1 MYDLGFRIASL
12 RVLSSL
18 PSLTHSANV
27 LGISKATLSRWVR
40 RLYPLKWKQPSIVTT
55 DLLIS
60 SIRALLSNKLY
71 FSLASLSNDLKDIH
85 GISISKQLLHTILR
99 SRFNFSYKR
108 TKKRGVNKNTPIQQ
122 YDDFLR
128 VYERSFKQNKLVAI
142 DECGFDHRCIPTYA
156 YSPKGVP
163 AIACY
168 KPSNDRQRYTM
179 NMAIHCRD
187 GSYKYEL
194 SPSSCKSENFR
205 TFLENLPYKK
215 GTVLV
220 LDDASIHK
228 TKSVILTASRKGYH
242 LLFIPP
248 YTPEAN
254 PIELVFGIVKN
265 SYYKARYCNGFSSV
279 PLSVHQSVALLT
291 QESVK
296 NTFKHV
302 PTAIGQLK
310 GIQI

>member
-1 MYDLGFRIASL
+1 M
-12 RVLSSL
+12 VLINTSYPRPL
-18 PSLTHSANV
+18 ANQKTFAPSWKIYHT
-27 LGISKATLSRWVR
+27 R
-40 RLYPLKWKQPSIVTT
+40 R
-55 DLLIS
+55 
-60 SIRALLSNKLY
+60 
-71 FSLASLSNDLKDIH
+71 
-85 GISISKQLLHTILR
+85 
-99 SRFNFSYKR
+99 
-108 TKKRGVNKNTPIQQ
+108 
-122 YDDFLR
+122 
-128 VYERSFKQNKLVAI
+128 E
-142 DECGFDHRCIPTYA
+142 
-156 YSPKGVP
+156 
-163 AIACY
+163 
-168 KPSNDRQRYTM
+168 
-179 NMAIHCRD
+179 
-187 GSYKYEL
+187 
-194 SPSSCKSENFR
+194 
-205 TFLENLPYKK
+205 
-215 GTVLV
+215 LV
-220 LDDASIHK
+220 LDNASIHK